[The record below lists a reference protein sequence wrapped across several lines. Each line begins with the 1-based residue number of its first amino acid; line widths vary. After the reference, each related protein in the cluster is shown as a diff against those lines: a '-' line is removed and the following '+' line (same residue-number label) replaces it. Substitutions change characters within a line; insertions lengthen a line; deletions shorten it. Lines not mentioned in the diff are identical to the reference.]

1 MNTDFNRARKRWW
14 SKSKGKQR
22 EREYILLI
30 NLTIHLDT
38 HTKAAKAEEN
48 IKSRIFNLQFI

>member
-14 SKSKGKQR
+14 RVSRER

-38 HTKAAKAEEN
+38 HTHTEAAKAEEN
-48 IKSRIFNLQFI
+48 IKNRIFNLQFI

>member
-1 MNTDFNRARKRWW
+1 MEKLNTDFNRARKRWW
-14 SKSKGKQR
+14 RVSR

-38 HTKAAKAEEN
+38 HTRKLRKLKRTSKTE
-48 IKSRIFNLQFI
+48 I